1 MDDVIKIA
9 AWITTTIGVVIAI
22 HYTHDPRCLC
32 GFLIPLVL
40 CILD

>member
-22 HYTHDPRCLC
+22 YYTHDPRCLC